1 MSKTPSSPPDA
12 TDIETRVLRSRLN
25 SLSQEASHNEE
36 VLRRFNHR
44 ELSLLGA
51 ETLPE
56 LLHSLTV
63 GMQESFGLPDISAIL
78 YDPDHELRH
87 LLLHNDRCISHFP
100 NIRFVDGRKDAP
112 AVVRDMTKPWL
123 GPVQAEHEV
132 LFPHGRGLQSVALIP
147 MLRREQLVGSLHL
160 GSNDPQRFT
169 RHHASDFLHH
179 LASIAAVCLE
189 NATNREHLVISGLT
203 DALTGLHNRRYL
215 ERRIQEEIARAIRYQ
230 QPMSCLFVDADHFKL
245 VNDQHGHSTG
255 DTVLRE
261 IALRI
266 RGCLRAS
273 DMATRFGG
281 EEFALLLPQT
291 DADESLHL
299 AERIRHC
306 IAGHT
311 IPTCNNEELTVTVS
325 VGVSRLDLQSD
336 DEYGALGE
344 RLLHE
349 ADSALYKA
357 KQAGRNCVRLFV
369 G

>member
-1 MSKTPSSPPDA
+1 MNKTPSPPPNSS
-12 TDIETRVLRSRLN
+12 DIETRALRSKLH

-36 VLRRFNHR
+36 VLRRFNIR

-56 LLHSLTV
+56 LLHSLTA
-63 GMQESFGLPDISAIL
+63 GMQESFGLPDISVIL
-78 YDPDHELRH
+78 YDPEHDMRH
-87 LLLHNDRCISHFP
+87 LLLHNDQHINHFP
-100 NIRFVDGRKDAP
+100 NIRFLDSNRDAP
-112 AVVRDMTKPWL
+112 VVVRDLTGPWL
-123 GPVQAEHEV
+123 GPFQAEHGA
-132 LFPHGRGLQSVALIP
+132 LFAHNNELQSVALIP

-160 GSNDPQRFT
+160 GSNDQQRFT

-179 LASIAAVCLE
+179 LATIAAVCLE
-189 NATNREHLVISGLT
+189 NAANREHLIISGLT

-215 ERRIQEEIARAIRYQ
+215 ERRIQQETSRAIRYQ
-230 QPMSCLFVDADHFKL
+230 QPMSCLFIDADHFKL
-245 VNDQHGHSTG
+245 VNDQHGHSAG

-266 RGCLRAS
+266 RRCLRAS

-306 IAGHT
+306 IANHT
-311 IPTCNNEELTVTVS
+311 IPTSANEELAVTVS
-325 VGVSRLDLQSD
+325 VGVSRLDLDSD
-336 DEYGALGE
+336 DEYSALGE

-349 ADSALYKA
+349 ADSALYLA
-357 KQAGRNCVRLFV
+357 KQAGRNCVRLFS